1 MERAMETD
9 LTERV
14 NSMNT
19 LPASIR
25 TRKESFADGLTV
37 RFDERGNSGRPILIL
52 HGGGGPQTVA
62 GLAAALSTHAHVLV
76 PTHPGFAGEP
86 RPEWFDSIDDLALAY
101 LELLER
107 LDLHDVLVIGSS
119 MGGWIASTM
128 ALRDTTHV
136 VGGIVLVDAGGIQVE
151 GHPIADVS
159 SLTPD
164 ELSALSF
171 HNPVPFRVD
180 PATVSPEQ
188 AEARAANFRTLYVY
202 DQGQGMGDRKLRR
215 RLRRVT
221 IPALV
226 VWGESDGVI
235 DPDYGRVYAQSL
247 PHARF
252 ELIPEAGHLPQIE
265 QPVRLLKLVQEFAD
279 SIPATPSMA

>member
-1 MERAMETD
+1 M
-9 LTERV
+9 
-14 NSMNT
+14 ST
-19 LPASIR
+19 LPPSPLK
-25 TRKESFADGLTV
+25 TRRESFADGLTLRV
-37 RFDERGNSGRPILIL
+37 DEGGSGRPVLLL

-62 GLAAALSTHAHVLV
+62 GLAAALSRRARVVV

-107 LDLHDVLVIGSS
+107 LDLRDVLVIGSS

-128 ALRDTTHV
+128 AVRDNARLS
-136 VGGIVLVDAGGIQVE
+136 GIILVDAVGIQVD

-164 ELSALSF
+164 ELAALSF
-171 HNPVPFRVD
+171 HNPAPFRVD

-188 AEARAANFRTLYVY
+188 AEARVANLQALYLY
-202 DQGQGMGDRKLRR
+202 DQGLGMSDPKLRR
-215 RLRRVT
+215 RLRRVR

-226 VWGESDGVI
+226 VWGESDRVA
-235 DPDYGRVYAQSL
+235 DPEYGRAYAQAL
-247 PHARF
+247 PDARF
-252 ELIPEAGHLPQIE
+252 ELILEAGHLPQIE
-265 QPVRLLKLVQEFAD
+265 QPERLLNLVWKFAN
-279 SIPATPSMA
+279 SIGATPVAGSPDER